1 MTTEERLPNEII
13 ITTEKL
19 IELIELDLDYEPEL
33 QETINVLNELVD
45 KYQNKIQ
52 EMEDN
57 EFGDEEEQ

>member
-1 MTTEERLPNEII
+1 MAN
-13 ITTEKL
+13 K
-19 IELIELDLDYEPEL
+19 ELELDYEPEL

>member
-19 IELIELDLDYEPEL
+19 IELIELELDYEPEL

-57 EFGDEEEQ
+57 EFGDEEE

>member
-19 IELIELDLDYEPEL
+19 IELIELELDYEPEL

-57 EFGDEEEQ
+57 EFGDEE

>member
-19 IELIELDLDYEPEL
+19 IELIELELDYEPEL